1 MKQQSGFTLI
11 ELLIVIAICSV
22 LAGISISGYMGT
34 LRVERRQDAVL
45 SLQKALLIIQSTAT
59 HDTAMCTSATPPVA
73 YSPTGNCLSSNGFYY
88 VNYKTGTDGFPPTG
102 NMINSML
109 PNESLILQATP
120 VTGRGQDKDTDCPEI
135 YLSNLNKVYPES
147 CGK

>member
-1 MKQQSGFTLI
+1 
-11 ELLIVIAICSV
+11 
-22 LAGISISGYMGT
+22 
-34 LRVERRQDAVL
+34 
-45 SLQKALLIIQSTAT
+45 
-59 HDTAMCTSATPPVA
+59 
-73 YSPTGNCLSSNGFYY
+73 
-88 VNYKTGTDGFPPTG
+88 
-102 NMINSML
+102 MINSML